1 MLTFKT
7 NYHKVKL
14 YVMAIIAA
22 NGTMMKKQW
31 SKYIT
36 RIFIFKKNFVVSCKS
51 LAEVVWID
59 GRFSIFLMM
68 LVSR

>member
-7 NYHKVKL
+7 NYRKVKL